1 MAKQCVVYDGVLFG
15 RQLEN
20 LYSPCNT
27 KTQFCCFLYVFGLY
41 TFMSLTGNIISFNE
55 RNVVIKEIFRGN
67 SEIFLSGHIIKQHV
81 L

>member
-1 MAKQCVVYDGVLFG
+1 MMVCFWED
-15 RQLEN
+15 N
-20 LYSPCNT
+20 W
-27 KTQFCCFLYVFGLY
+27 KTYTRRVIQKHNSVAFYTFFGLY

-67 SEIFLSGHIIKQHV
+67 SEIIFSGHIIKQHV